1 MTAEL
6 LLLPGVTQDARVWQW
21 MNLPPARAWVYP
33 GHGDRERAQGGLTL
47 EGVADEIWSAVSG
60 QVDVVGV
67 AFGGVIA
74 QYLALRHPE
83 SVRSMVLACT
93 TAASEDGQ
101 RMRSNAEEMRTRGMG
116 PYIEPAIGRWFRR
129 SARERVPDA
138 VAHIE
143 NTMQEFSADAYADVI
158 AAMSEHD
165 TRSRLSR
172 IDRPATLV
180 KGEQDRVGEGA
191 IDALHAELPHS
202 RIFSI
207 PGAHMVHVDN
217 PGGFSAVIRDHL
229 AWVDNGAPLGKEVG
243 IDARY

>member
-93 TAASEDGQ
+93 TAASEDGR
-101 RMRSNAEEMRTRGMG
+101 RMRLHAEEMRERGMG
-116 PYIEPAIGRWFRR
+116 PYIEPAIGRWFR
-129 SARERVPDA
+129 SGARERVPDA
-138 VAHIE
+138 VEHIE
-143 NTMQEFSADAYADVI
+143 KTMQEFSADAYADVI
-158 AAMSEHD
+158 VAMSEHD
-165 TRSRLSR
+165 TRRQLSR
-172 IDRPATLV
+172 IDRPVTLV
-180 KGEQDRVGEGA
+180 KGEEDGVGGGA
-191 IDALHAELPHS
+191 VDALHARLPHS
-202 RIFSI
+202 RVLSI
-207 PGAHMVHVDN
+207 PGAHMLHVDN
-217 PGGFSAVIRDHL
+217 HGDFSAVVRDHI
-229 AWVDNGAPLGKEVG
+229 AWVDKGAPLVE
-243 IDARY
+243 